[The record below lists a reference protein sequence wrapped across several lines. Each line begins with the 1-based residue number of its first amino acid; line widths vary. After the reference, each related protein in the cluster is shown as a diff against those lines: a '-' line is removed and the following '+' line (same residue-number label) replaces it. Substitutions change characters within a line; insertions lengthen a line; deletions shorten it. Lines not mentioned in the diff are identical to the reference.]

1 LTPHSTCAS
10 SDASTITP
18 ISVTA
23 NLSRHDQLPPSLAH
37 KKDAGRRVVKG
48 VPPAP
53 ADGVI

>member
-1 LTPHSTCAS
+1 M
-10 SDASTITP
+10 TP
-18 ISVTA
+18 ISVTTNVSGIVISNHREA
-23 NLSRHDQLPPSLAH
+23 LPT